1 MGTYNSLMG
10 KKLGLNSPDTALVNQ
25 LLTLM
30 ARSGA
35 DWTNTFRALAH
46 TPGTAAGAGAS
57 SSNGSSDS
65 SSTGPSSTS
74 SSSETPTAAEAA
86 GQEGEQ
92 FPTPGAAVEAALA
105 AGLPQQL
112 VDALTAD
119 ALAEEGPALVEEW
132 ATWLRL
138 WRARL
143 AEEGMA
149 EEVGGLGKACTSCC
163 ACA

>member
-46 TPGTAAGAGAS
+46 TPGTAGTS
-57 SSNGSSDS
+57 SSNGSSA
-65 SSTGPSSTS
+65 SSTSPSSTS
-74 SSSETPTAAEAA
+74 GSSETPAAAEAA